1 MRMAISASGTQPRRK
16 ACAETRWH
24 RRTLIGAIALST
36 AACNIPFFTLAVD
49 APFET
54 LGPPVQ
60 IALTDDRGTVTA
72 TLAIP
77 QIVRNEAAWR
87 QSLTPAAFAATRPG
101 TTELAYTGQYDDFYQ
116 LGVYRCI
123 ACGTALFASSEKF
136 DSRTG
141 WPSFRWPV
149 AKSNIRVAWDES
161 WGMRRRAVSC
171 ARCGS
176 HLGHVFNDGPLP
188 TRRRYCIN
196 SSSLAFEPASGGE
209 IAAVP

>member
-1 MRMAISASGTQPRRK
+1 MAISASGTQPLQK

-24 RRTLIGAIALST
+24 RHTLIVAIALSA
-36 AACNIPFFTLAVD
+36 AACNIPTFTLAVD

-54 LGPPVQ
+54 LGPPVR
-60 IALTDDRGTVTA
+60 IALTDDRGDVTA
-72 TLAIP
+72 TLAVP
-77 QIVRNEAAWR
+77 RIVRNEAAWR
-87 QSLTPAAFAATRPG
+87 QCLTPAAFAATRPG
-101 TTELAYTGQYDDFYQ
+101 ATDLAYTGRYNDFYR

-136 DSRTG
+136 DSGTG

-149 AKSNIRVAWDES
+149 AEGNIRVAWDES
-161 WGMRRRAVSC
+161 WGMRRRAVRC

-176 HLGHVFNDGPLP
+176 HLGHVFNDGPPP

-196 SSSLAFEPASGGE
+196 SGSLAFESAAG
-209 IAAVP
+209 AAVASVP

>member
-1 MRMAISASGTQPRRK
+1 MATATNGTKPAGESGAGTCWRR
-16 ACAETRWH
+16 CA
-24 RRTLIGAIALST
+24 LIGAIALSS
-36 AACNIPFFTLAVD
+36 AACNIPTFTLAVD

-60 IALTDDRGTVTA
+60 IALTDDRGAVTA
-72 TLAIP
+72 TLTLP
-77 QIVRNEAAWR
+77 RIVRNEAAWR
-87 QSLTPAAFAATRPG
+87 QVLTPAAFAATRPG
-101 TTELAYTGQYDDFYQ
+101 TTELAHTGRYNDFYE
-116 LGVYRCI
+116 LGVYRCV

-149 AKSNIRVAWDES
+149 AEGNVRVAWDES

-176 HLGHVFNDGPLP
+176 HLGHVFNDGPPP

-196 SSSLAFEPASGGE
+196 SGSLSFESASVGTV
-209 IAAVP
+209 AAVP

>member
-1 MRMAISASGTQPRRK
+1 MRTATSASGTEPLRK
-16 ACAETRWH
+16 AHTRTRWH
-24 RRTLIGAIALST
+24 RNALIGAIALSA
-36 AACNIPFFTLAVD
+36 AACNIPTFTLAVD

-54 LGPPVQ
+54 FGPPVQ
-60 IALTDDRGTVTA
+60 IALTDDRGAVTA
-72 TLAIP
+72 TLAVP
-77 QIVRNEAAWR
+77 RIVRNKAAWR

-101 TTELAYTGQYDDFYQ
+101 TTELAYTGRYNDFYE
-116 LGVYRCI
+116 LGVYRCV

-149 AKSNIRVAWDES
+149 AEGNIRVAWDAS

-171 ARCGS
+171 ARCGT
-176 HLGHVFNDGPLP
+176 HLGHVFNDGPPP

-196 SSSLAFEPASGGE
+196 SGSLAFEPASGGAV
-209 IAAVP
+209 AAVP

>member
-1 MRMAISASGTQPRRK
+1 MATSASGPEPNLNAHAGK
-16 ACAETRWH
+16 RWL
-24 RRTLIGAIALST
+24 RNTLIGTIALSA
-36 AACNIPFFTLAVD
+36 AACNIPSFTLAVD

-72 TLAIP
+72 TLAVP

-87 QSLTPAAFAATRPG
+87 QSLTPGAFAATRFG
-101 TTELAYTGQYDDFYQ
+101 ATELAYTGQYDDFYE
-116 LGVYRCI
+116 LGVYRCV
-123 ACGTALFASSEKF
+123 ACGTALFASAEKF
-136 DSRTG
+136 DSRMG

-149 AKSNIRVAWDES
+149 AESNIRVAWDES

-171 ARCGS
+171 TRCGS

-196 SSSLAFEPASGGE
+196 SNSLAFESASGGGVDA
-209 IAAVP
+209 IP